1 MLLGMFIG
9 TVILEI
15 TLFAHNGSILLTKH
29 KTSSFLQTILKKE
42 IRNPT
47 CIITKKKSRE
57 LTYEAN
63 ITERKVVGRISMVER
78 EAVVFGGELVSMVD
92 TVVAGGA

>member
-1 MLLGMFIG
+1 MYKN
-9 TVILEI
+9 E
-15 TLFAHNGSILLTKH
+15 
-29 KTSSFLQTILKKE
+29 
-42 IRNPT
+42 
-47 CIITKKKSRE
+47 KKSRE

-63 ITERKVVGRISMVER
+63 IAERKVVGRISMVER